1 MVDQAGQ
8 AASTAS
14 ARTFDPRQVIIT
26 EKITRTYALGE
37 MDVHALQG
45 VDLIIEKGEF
55 VAIMG
60 PSGSGKSTMMHILG
74 CLDRPTSGEYYLA
87 GERVSDLK
95 DRDLAD
101 IRCHSIGFVFQQF
114 NLLPRTSALENVAL
128 PMLYSGIRP
137 DYKRAKLALERVGL
151 GDRVKH
157 KPNELSG
164 GQQQRVAIARA
175 LVNEPDLVLADEP
188 TGNLASRQSEEI
200 LQVFQ
205 ELNDAGITIAMVTH
219 EPDVGQHAKRI
230 VRFRDGRIVADG
242 PVEVRTKA
250 SDVLAKMTES
260 GE

>member
-1 MVDQAGQ
+1 MTEVGGHEQGAR
-8 AASTAS
+8 AAAF
-14 ARTFDPRQVIIT
+14 APRQVILT
-26 EKITRTYALGE
+26 EEITRTYSLGE

-45 VDLIIEKGEF
+45 INFTMEHGEF

-87 GERVSDLK
+87 GERVSALK

-114 NLLPRTSALENVAL
+114 NLLARTSALENVAL

-137 DYKRAKLALERVGL
+137 DYKRAMNALERVGL
-151 GDRVKH
+151 ADRAKH

-175 LVNEPDLVLADEP
+175 LVNEPELILADEP
-188 TGNLASRQSEEI
+188 TGNLASQQSEEI
-200 LQVFQ
+200 MQVFQ
-205 ELNDAGITIAMVTH
+205 ELNDAGITVIMVTH

-230 VRFRDGRIVADG
+230 VRFKDGRIVVDG
-242 PVEVRTKA
+242 PVTNRAVAK
-250 SDVLAKMTES
+250 DVLEQMRD
-260 GE
+260 